1 MNPRM
6 RSYFYHA
13 VVSIAVFAA
22 ACGGASNGSRATPAS
37 APATPAVGGAA
48 TPAATP
54 APAGTTTSD
63 AIARGRQIIEQ
74 VRAAAG
80 GGAVTAMRAFEA
92 TGTSNM
98 SVLREPRTL
107 HVRALFPS
115 YYRQAEVPPAGK
127 KGLRTLIGM
136 QTEDVGW
143 ILGAAL
149 AGDGRSSDRDIAQL
163 AYTRAARQTMAGW
176 LAGVNAPWLVDSGKY
191 TPVAGGT
198 VDAGD
203 DRHMLIVS
211 LEGPDGRAGR
221 LLVDPN
227 THLPR
232 RFIEPPQPGTGGE
245 AARNEINFSYADYRN
260 VDGVQLPMS
269 ITRTVGRIRTLWSIE
284 KYTVNPKLSPRDFTR
299 TAK

>member
-1 MNPRM
+1 MKPRM

-13 VVSIAVFAA
+13 VVSIAFLGA
-22 ACGGASNGSRATPAS
+22 ACGGASKGEPP
-37 APATPAVGGAA
+37 APAGAPSSADGRGAA
-48 TPAATP
+48 PAP

-80 GGAVTAMRAFEA
+80 GGAVTAMRSFEA

-107 HVRALFPS
+107 KVRALFPS
-115 YYRQAEVPPAGK
+115 YYRQEEVPPPGT

-136 QTEDVGW
+136 QTEETGW

-149 AGDGRSSDRDIAQL
+149 AGEGRSSDPAVVQR
-163 AYTRAARQTMAGW
+163 AYTRAARQAMAGW
-176 LAGVNAPWLVDSGKY
+176 LAGINAPWLVDSGKY

-198 VDAGD
+198 VEAGD
-203 DRHMLIVS
+203 DRHMLLVS

-232 RFIEPPQPGTGGE
+232 RFIEPPQAGTGGE
-245 AARNEINFSYADYRN
+245 AARNEINFSYADFRD

-269 ITRTVGRIRTLWSIE
+269 ITRTVGRIRTLWSID